1 MLTAPPPPTPRI
13 TLPQRPAPP
22 ARAPFPVVAT
32 IAPVVM
38 SLALWL
44 VTQSVFSL
52 IFAAL
57 GPAIAVASLADA
69 RLGGRRRSRVEQQRF
84 DAELAQAAAEVAVEH
99 DRERLTLD
107 AIAPSAVVL
116 AEGDQPVHW
125 GAARPLLLG
134 TAERRSRLSLDGT
147 PDRSTDSSAASLR
160 ALRESAATLVRAPLL
175 VEPGGGVGVVGSPR
189 AAAAFARALVVQ
201 LLAVRSPADA
211 RVRGGESWLRAAP
224 HHWSPGNDAVTVL
237 ELEGG
242 DLTVAIA
249 AELAALPTGI
259 STVVQVTGVTAEIVR
274 GAEAGQGFDPE
285 LLTAAQAQHWAER
298 AQRTAERTGMLAAEA
313 ALPAEVRF
321 SALGQPNGGGLACV
335 VGQRADGPL
344 VLDLLADGPH
354 AVVGGTTGSGKS
366 ELLIAWLLAMAS
378 THSPAELTFLLFD
391 FKGGSSFGDLPR
403 LPHCVGLVTDLDGA
417 GVARAVESL
426 AAELRHRE
434 RVLAAAGERAIE
446 QVPAL
451 ARLVIVVDE
460 FAAMAAELP
469 ELHSRLA
476 DLAARGRSLGV
487 HLVLCTQKPA
497 GVVRDAVLANVS
509 LRVSMRVIDRADS
522 VAVIGTAA
530 AAVHCGPGR
539 VWVARAGAEPA
550 MAQAAMVEAADVA
563 AVAARWGS
571 EWHPRRPWLD
581 PLPRMLERVP
591 SGAIGLVDRPGEQA
605 QLPLE
610 WHPLRDG
617 NLLVVGT
624 RSSGKSSALRAI
636 AAVHGAQVVAPG
648 IEAAW
653 DALDEP
659 RPLLL
664 LDDVDDVLS
673 RLAPDYQQAFL
684 DRLATALRSGTGR
697 VAFTVQ
703 RQGAALQQLAAL
715 CDSRLLLRMPSKQ
728 EHVLAGGSSELF
740 DPALPPGGGYYR
752 GERVQLVRPVAA
764 AHEKPATSVPW
775 IPRGPALV
783 VSPRPR
789 AFAAR
794 LTDPGVEVTDPDSWL
809 ADWGRYSTLARQQP
823 VLFHECSPA
832 EFRQLSRRR
841 TLPPPIADPR
851 TTGWLLEPEGEPV
864 RVRLEDD

>member
-1 MLTAPPPPTPRI
+1 MLTAPPPPPPRI

-22 ARAPFPVVAT
+22 ARPPFPVVAT
-32 IAPVVM
+32 IAPVAM
-38 SLALWL
+38 SLVLWL

-84 DAELAQAAAEVAVEH
+84 EVELATAVAEVAVEH
-99 DRERLTLD
+99 DRERLALD
-107 AIAPSAVVL
+107 AIAPSAAVL
-116 AEGDQPVHW
+116 ADGDEPVHW
-125 GAARPLLLG
+125 GAVRPLLLG

-147 PDRSTDSSAASLR
+147 ADRSTDASATSLR
-160 ALRESAATLVRAPLL
+160 ALRESAATLADAPLL
-175 VEPGGGVGVVGSPR
+175 VDAGGGIGVVGSPG

-201 LLAVRSPADA
+201 LLAVRSPVDTS
-211 RVRGGESWLRAAP
+211 VRGGEPWLRAGP
-224 HHWSPGNDAVTVL
+224 HRWAADRESATVIHADDQVTI
-237 ELEGG
+237 
-242 DLTVAIA
+242 AIA
-249 AELAALPTGI
+249 TELAALPPGL
-259 STVVQVTGVTAEIVR
+259 STVVQLVGVTGEVVR
-274 GAEAGQGFDPE
+274 GAETGQRFAPE
-285 LLTAAQAQHWAER
+285 LLTTAQAQRWAER
-298 AQRTAERTGMLAAEA
+298 ARTTAERTGMLAADA
-313 ALPAEVRF
+313 ALPTAVSFATLR
-321 SALGQPNGGGLACV
+321 QPSGAGLACA
-335 VGQRADGPL
+335 VGQAADGPL
-344 VLDLLADGPH
+344 VLDLLAEGPH

-366 ELLIAWLLAMAS
+366 ELLIAWLLAMAAS
-378 THSPAELTFLLFD
+378 RSPAELTFLLFD

-403 LPHCVGLVTDLDGA
+403 LPHCVGLVTDLDGP

-434 RVLAAAGERAIE
+434 RVLAAAGARAIE

-469 ELHSRLA
+469 ELHARFA

-497 GVVRDAVLANVS
+497 GVVRDGVLANVS

-522 VAVIGTAA
+522 VAVIGTPA
-530 AAVHCGPGR
+530 AAVHCAPGR
-539 VWVARAGAEPA
+539 VWVARAGAEPTP
-550 MAQAAMVEAADVA
+550 AQVAMVEAADVA

-571 EWHPRRPWLD
+571 DWHPRRPWLD
-581 PLPRMLERVP
+581 PLPALLEKAAP
-591 SGAIGLVDRPGEQA
+591 GAIGLVDRPGEQA
-605 QLPLE
+605 QPPLE

-617 NLLVVGT
+617 NLLVAGT
-624 RSSGKSSALRAI
+624 RLSGKSSALRAI
-636 AAVHGAQVVAPG
+636 AAVHGAVVVAPG
-648 IEAAW
+648 VEAAW

-659 RPLLL
+659 RSLLL

-673 RLAPDYQQAFL
+673 RLAPDYQQAYL
-684 DRLATALRSGTGR
+684 DRLATALRSGSGR
-697 VAFTVQ
+697 VALTVQ
-703 RQGAALQQLAAL
+703 RQSAALQQLAAL
-715 CDSRLLLRMPSKQ
+715 CDSRLLLRMPSRQ
-728 EHVLAGGSSELF
+728 EHVLAGGSGELF

-752 GERVQLVRPVAA
+752 GERVQLVLPAGPREAA
-764 AHEKPATSVPW
+764 PTTSEPW
-775 IPRGPALV
+775 IPRGPALA

-789 AFAAR
+789 ALAAR
-794 LTDPGVEVTDPDSWL
+794 LSNPGVEVTDPDSWL

-823 VLFHECSPA
+823 VLFHECSPT

-851 TTGWLLEPEGEPV
+851 STGWLLEPEGEAR
-864 RVRLEDD
+864 RVRLEGD